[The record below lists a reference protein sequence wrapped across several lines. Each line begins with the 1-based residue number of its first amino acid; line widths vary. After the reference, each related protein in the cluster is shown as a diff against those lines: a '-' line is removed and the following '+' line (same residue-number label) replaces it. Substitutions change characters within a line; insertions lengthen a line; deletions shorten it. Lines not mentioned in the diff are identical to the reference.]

1 MRTEQVPVL
10 VVGGGGAGLTASMLL
25 STYGVQHLLVSATPT
40 TSILPKAHVLNQRT
54 MEAYTDVGVANE
66 IYALGTPPEQM
77 SHTAWYLGIAG
88 HAHAGRLIHKMECWD
103 GGYTDPAW
111 VTASPCRQT
120 NLPQIRLEPVLKRR
134 ADKMNPNGV
143 RFHNELLNLEQ
154 DADGVTATIMDHVSA
169 ETYQVRA
176 KYLLGCDGGRT
187 VGGLVGVEMEGSRD
201 LQRSATI
208 HMTAD
213 LSRLQQD
220 DDVLIRW
227 ILHPQFGGSQSVLVP
242 MGPTHWGPKSEE
254 WVFHMSYPS
263 AAEALFDTDEKVMA
277 LLRERVGAPD
287 FNPTVHII
295 TRWQLVGLVAKQ
307 TKIGRVFL
315 LGDASHRHPPTGGLG
330 LTSAVHDVYN
340 LCWKIAHVLD
350 GRAGEALLGTYHPER
365 FPAFA
370 RNVQRSVEN
379 ALNHFV
385 LTASM
390 GITADLTPDECLRNA
405 RQLWEPGPEGDARRA
420 AVMRAMASQSMEFK
434 EHNVEIGFRFRSAA
448 IVDDGTPVPANPDD
462 IRIFEPDTRPGSP
475 LPHAWVEREGER
487 KALRQVSPPGS
498 FTLIAGENGDSWCQ
512 AAEAAARARG
522 IDLKALRLGHAEGD
536 WLDPRL
542 AFIRLREF
550 GPEGAI
556 LVRPD
561 RVIAWRSM
569 GAAPDAERLIGAALD
584 QVLAR
589 S

>member
-1 MRTEQVPVL
+1 MRIDHVPVL

-25 STYGVQHLLVSATPT
+25 STYGVRHVLVSATAT

-54 MEAYTDVGVANE
+54 MEAFTDVGVADD
-66 IYALGTPPEQM
+66 IYAVGTPPEQM

-88 HAHAGRLIHKMECWD
+88 HPDAGRLIHKMECWD
-103 GGYTDPAW
+103 GGYADPAW
-111 VTASPCRQT
+111 VAASPCRQT
-120 NLPQIRLEPVLKRR
+120 NLPQIRLEPLLRRR
-134 ADKMNPNGV
+134 AEELNPNGI
-143 RFHNELLNLEQ
+143 RFHNELLGLEQ
-154 DADGVTATIMDHVSA
+154 DATGVTATIKDHGSG
-169 ETYQVRA
+169 ETYQVRTN
-176 KYLLGCDGGRT
+176 YLLGCDGGRA
-187 VGGLVGVEMEGSRD
+187 VGRLVGVELEGSRD
-201 LQRSATI
+201 LQRSATV

-242 MGPTHWGPKSEE
+242 MGPTRWGPQSEE
-254 WVFHMSYPS
+254 WVFHMSYPPD
-263 AAEALFDTDEKVMA
+263 AEALFDTDEQVMA
-277 LLRERVGAPD
+277 LLRERVGVPD
-287 FNPTVHII
+287 FSPTVHII

-350 GRAGEALLGTYHPER
+350 GRAGEALLDTYHPER
-365 FPAFA
+365 FPAFE

-390 GITADLTPDECLRNA
+390 GISADLTPDECLRNA
-405 RQLWEPGPEGDARRA
+405 RQLWQAGPEGDARRA
-420 AVMRAMASQSMEFK
+420 AVTRAMASQSMEFK
-434 EHNVEIGFRFRSAA
+434 EHNVEIGFRYQSAA

-462 IRIFEPDTRPGSP
+462 VRIYEPDTRPGSP
-475 LPHAWVEREGER
+475 LPHAWVEREDER
-487 KALRQVSPPGS
+487 RALRQVAPPGS
-498 FTLIAGENGDSWCQ
+498 FTLVAGENGGAWCQ
-512 AAEAAARARG
+512 AAEAEARARG
-522 IDLKALRLGHAEGD
+522 IELIALRLGHAEGD

-542 AFIRLREF
+542 AFIRRREF
-550 GPEGAI
+550 GADGAI

-561 RVIAWRSM
+561 RVIAWRAM
-569 GAAPDAERLIGAALD
+569 GGAPDAARVIGAALD

-589 S
+589 G